1 MMCTWVENV
10 GRTLEVE
17 KLRDMVI
24 KAEKRVSDGK
34 KLIGKASQNGIQWCN
49 RGVERMITEKKGN
62 AGCGNKV
69 ETSVRM

>member
-1 MMCTWVENV
+1 
-10 GRTLEVE
+10 
-17 KLRDMVI
+17 MVI